1 MGMSI
6 SEARGNLL
14 FAIRWKERP
23 TDESMEL
30 AIEVMRKYQ
39 KIEEIVTQWQNET
52 DPKIKFARSNMEKIK
67 KVIEDGKD

>member
-14 FAIRWKERP
+14 FAIRWEERP
-23 TDESMEL
+23 TDESMKL

-67 KVIEDGKD
+67 EVIEDGKD